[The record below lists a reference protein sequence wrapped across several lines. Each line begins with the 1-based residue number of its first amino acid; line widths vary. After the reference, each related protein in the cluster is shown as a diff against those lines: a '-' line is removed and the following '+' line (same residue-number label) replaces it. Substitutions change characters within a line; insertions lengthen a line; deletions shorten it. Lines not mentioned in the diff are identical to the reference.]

1 MTDLAEP
8 RPRGAKTNQRGQ
20 TLDPPPG
27 WLARR
32 GRPRRHRTPEATPA
46 RLETSSPLATPK
58 SAPALTCKHGLQAT
72 RVPCGQRAFDHTTG
86 QGYVKSQ
93 RGHCHGWDL
102 LHETFGV
109 SAATSRR
116 LQLQSSTVSHARL
129 SARALTAPP
138 TPSPLPPLVCV
149 TPCGTRISIACFG
162 EGGEPRHP
170 RCIAVQSSLP
180 SSHATRRAFRGLEN
194 PPTPSPFPPSKLKAY
209 VQRTHG

>member
-72 RVPCGQRAFDHTTG
+72 RVPWSTGIRPHHRRTG

-93 RGHCHGWDL
+93 RGHYHD
-102 LHETFGV
+102 E
-109 SAATSRR
+109 SER
-116 LQLQSSTVSHARL
+116 
-129 SARALTAPP
+129 
-138 TPSPLPPLVCV
+138 
-149 TPCGTRISIACFG
+149 
-162 EGGEPRHP
+162 
-170 RCIAVQSSLP
+170 
-180 SSHATRRAFRGLEN
+180 
-194 PPTPSPFPPSKLKAY
+194 
-209 VQRTHG
+209 